1 MTMNIPETPLTTIL
15 FHKFFFNEE
24 PIEKGRDRL
33 KRQCEW
39 LRKKYTPMTLE
50 TVGNALLTG
59 QFTKRSILITID
71 DALVD
76 ILEVNDIFRSFELPI
91 AIFVCV
97 GWCAEVSGADESQ
110 DAQLASI
117 ITKLEW
123 YAGADKD
130 LTIDCGR
137 HKLNLRHAQ
146 KEIAIDQIL
155 ENQNEFK
162 PHFGH
167 ILAQLNGLTKSD
179 SQRRVCTWHEL
190 SDLHAS
196 GTHIGCH
203 SISHVNLGAVS
214 PIRIGFEI
222 TMARRI
228 LVEKFGNCTVFA
240 YPYGTPGSF
249 SRSTT
254 KELKTAGFQFAFLT
268 HSDFTDEKTDPYHLP
283 RIALPNRSISHGE
296 FCARVAGAGMALR
309 QTRQF
314 FRGVWPFS

>member
-1 MTMNIPETPLTTIL
+1 MNIPETSLTTIL

-24 PIEKGRDRL
+24 PVEKGRDRL

-59 QFTKRSILITID
+59 QFKKRSILITID

-76 ILEVNDIFRSFELPI
+76 ILEVDDIFKSFELPI
-91 AIFVCV
+91 TIFVCV

-110 DAQLASI
+110 DSQLASTI
-117 ITKLEW
+117 SKLEW
-123 YAGADKD
+123 YAGADKE
-130 LTIDCGR
+130 LTIDGGR
-137 HKLNLRHAQ
+137 RKFNLRRVQ
-146 KEIAIDQIL
+146 KDIVIDQIL
-155 ENQNEFK
+155 ENQNEYR
-162 PHFGH
+162 PHLGH
-167 ILAQLNGLTKSD
+167 ILAQLNEVTKSD
-179 SQRRVCTWHEL
+179 SKRRICTWKEL

-196 GTHIGCH
+196 GTYIGCH

-214 PIRIGFEI
+214 PTRMSFEI
-222 TMARRI
+222 NMARRF
-228 LVEKFGNCTVFA
+228 LVDKFGDCASFA

-249 SRSTT
+249 NRSTT
-254 KELKTAGFQFAFLT
+254 TEIKAAGFQFAFLT

-283 RIALPNRSISHGE
+283 RIALPDRSMSRGE
-296 FCARVAGAGMALR
+296 FCARVAGAGIALR

-314 FRGVWPFS
+314 FRSLWPGS